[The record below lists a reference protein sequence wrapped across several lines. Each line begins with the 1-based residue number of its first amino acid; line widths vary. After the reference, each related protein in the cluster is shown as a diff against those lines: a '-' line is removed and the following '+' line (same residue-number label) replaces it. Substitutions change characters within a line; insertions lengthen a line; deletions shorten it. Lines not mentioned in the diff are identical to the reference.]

1 MKDFAQTTNRPYGAG
16 YYLSLLAV
24 SLLVGG
30 VSLRSGA
37 QSQSSITAP
46 QSAPAAQA
54 PAISVDTKMV
64 TMLVAVRDKHGKLV
78 RDLTKDDFVVEQD
91 GHPQS
96 IAYFSQDSNLPLTVG
111 LLVDTSLSQRRVLDQ
126 EQIASGAFLDR
137 MFAAQD
143 GASGASSTAV
153 AKPSPTTGPGANLVS
168 AAPSSHPTPA
178 ANPDPPRDQAF
189 LIHFD
194 YEVELLQDLT
204 SSRQKL
210 EAALKD
216 LETPQ
221 FSNSNSSGGN
231 SGNGDPSGGG
241 RHRGFGGGTLLYDA
255 IYLASDD
262 VIKTQ
267 KGRKAL
273 VVLTDGDDRGSKVS
287 LETAIETAERADAVV
302 YSILFS
308 DRDAQGNA
316 GYGNPHMGGG
326 RGGMG
331 GGRHGGYPQESR
343 PDGKKVL
350 ERISRETGGRF
361 FEVTKKQSIEDIYA
375 AIDEELRSQY
385 SIGYKPEPADAG
397 PGYHKIHVAVK
408 PKDLAVQTREGYYA
422 AR

>member
-1 MKDFAQTTNRPYGAG
+1 MKDSARTPNHSYGVG
-16 YYLSLLAV
+16 YCLSLLAV
-24 SLLVGG
+24 SVLAGG
-30 VSLRSGA
+30 LALRSGA
-37 QSQSSITAP
+37 QTHPSPPQSQST
-46 QSAPAAQA
+46 PAAQG

-64 TMLVAVRDKHGKLV
+64 TMLAAVRDKHGKLV

-96 IAYFSQDSNLPLTVG
+96 ISYFAQDSNLPLTVG

-126 EQIASGAFLDR
+126 EQSASGAFLDR

-143 GASGASSTAV
+143 SASATAPPAV
-153 AKPSPTTGPGANLVS
+153 AKPVPVSQSGASATPPRPAGAPS
-168 AAPSSHPTPA
+168 AAAAKPA
-178 ANPDPPRDQAF
+178 PPRDQAF
-189 LIHFD
+189 LVHFD
-194 YEVELLQDLT
+194 YEVELLQDPT
-204 SSRQKL
+204 TSRQKL

-221 FSNSNSSGGN
+221 FSNANSNGGN
-231 SGNGDPSGGG
+231 SGGGG
-241 RHRGFGGGTLLYDA
+241 HRGSGGGTLLYDA
-255 IYLASDD
+255 IYLASDE

-267 KGRKAL
+267 QGRKAL

-287 LETAIETAERADAVV
+287 LETAIETAQRADAVV

-308 DRDAQGNA
+308 DHDAQGNG

-326 RGGMG
+326 HGGMG
-331 GGRHGGYPQESR
+331 GGGMGGGHHGGYPQESR

-361 FEVTKKQSIEDIYA
+361 FEVTKKQSIDDIYL
-375 AIDEELRSQY
+375 AIDEELRNQY

-397 PGYHKIHVAVK
+397 PGYHKIHVTVK
-408 PKDLAVQTREGYYA
+408 PKDLIVQTREGYYA
-422 AR
+422 GR